1 MTVAPAPFRDLTRLL
16 SPRSIAV
23 VGASD
28 RAGNLGGDTVQRL
41 RKFGFPGPVWPVNP
55 NAQTV
60 GGLPCFA
67 RVEDL
72 PAAPDLAIFALP
84 AAALL
89 ESIAA
94 FAARGTRAGVA
105 YAGGFAE
112 AGGEGVELQRRLQAL
127 CRDNEFMLCG
137 PNCVGLMNMG
147 VPVTSTFSTVLYELD
162 SLKPGGISFLSQSG
176 GLATTA
182 MSIAHRA
189 GFGFRHLISGGNE
202 AVVTFSDYLHALAL
216 DEGTRVIAGYLEGV
230 SDPPRL
236 LKALEEARRRDKP
249 VVLVKSGSTGASA
262 RAAMAHTG
270 SLVGEDRVV
279 DAVLQEMGVVRAAS
293 VEEMVDV
300 ALMLASLGPAQRPR
314 GTNVGIVTFG
324 GGNGVLAADQAAS
337 AGLTVPALKPDTI
350 ASLKRHLVSVA
361 TASNPMDLTPSTAFR
376 PEALAELP
384 KALDVLAADPD
395 LDSLLFIVSGLAAKA
410 KEITQLIVQLWRR
423 SPKPVC
429 VSWPSPPIGAMAAL
443 AEAGIPAFEEPARGL
458 VALGR
463 IVRRGEALR
472 RPARELGASRRDV
485 DWARLVPAAGAGTV
499 VCEDRCHEIL
509 RAAGLAA
516 AEGALARDAV
526 AAVRIAG
533 EIGYPVVLK
542 GISPKVTHRAA
553 AGLLAAD
560 LRNGAELEAAFARLS
575 ARAREIGVGLDGLL
589 VQRMRKGGFEL
600 LVAAS
605 VDPLYG
611 PMVSVGAGG
620 GLTELVDDVV
630 IARAPV
636 GAAHASDMIDRLRS
650 RRHAKD
656 PDGPLPTAPAAEFVA
671 AFSALAVTAPWK
683 RFVFEVNP
691 IKWTRDGAVAVDGLL
706 IVDEA

>member
-1 MTVAPAPFRDLTRLL
+1 MNDDIAPFRDLTRLL

-28 RAGNLGGDTVQRL
+28 RVGNLGGDTVQRL

-55 NAQTV
+55 NATTV
-60 GGLPCFA
+60 ADLACFA

-72 PAAPDLAIFALP
+72 PQAPDLAIFALP
-84 AAALL
+84 ANALL

-112 AGGEGVELQRRLQAL
+112 AGGEGIALQRRLQEL
-127 CRDNEFMLCG
+127 CRANDFMLCG

-162 SLKPGGISFLSQSG
+162 SLRAGAISFLSQSG

-216 DEGTRVIAGYLEGV
+216 DQGTQVIAGYLEGV

-279 DAVLQEMGVVRAAS
+279 DAILQEMGVIRTAS

-300 ALMLASLGPAQRPR
+300 AMMLASLPPGRRPR
-314 GTNVGIVTFG
+314 GANVGIVTFG

-337 AGLTVPALKPDTI
+337 AGLTVPTLRPDCIAKLK
-350 ASLKRHLVSVA
+350 AHLVSVA

-384 KALDVLAADPD
+384 KALDALAADAD

-410 KEITQLIVQLWRR
+410 KDITQLIVDLWRR

-429 VSWPSPPIGAMAAL
+429 VSWPSPPIGVMAAL
-443 AEAGIPAFEEPARGL
+443 ADAGIPAFEEPARGL
-458 VALGR
+458 MALGR
-463 IVRRGEALR
+463 IVRRGQALH
-472 RPARELGASRRDV
+472 RPPRDAGV
-485 DWARLVPAAGAGTV
+485 APHAFDWTRFVPQAGKGTV
-499 VCEDRCHEIL
+499 ICEDRCHEIL
-509 RAAGLAA
+509 RAAGLGA
-516 AEGALARDAV
+516 AEGALARTAV
-526 AAVRIAG
+526 EAARIAK
-533 EIGYPVVLK
+533 EIGLPVVLK
-542 GISPKVTHRAA
+542 GISPAVTHRAA
-553 AGLLAAD
+553 VGLLAVD
-560 LRNGAELEAAFARLS
+560 LRDAASVEVAFDTLS
-575 ARAREIGVGLDGLL
+575 ARARKISVVLDGLL

-600 LVAAS
+600 LVSAFR
-605 VDPLYG
+605 DPLYG
-611 PMVSVGAGG
+611 AMISVGAGG
-620 GLTELVDDVV
+620 GLTELIDDVV

-636 GAAHASDMIDRLRS
+636 GPQFAADMIERLRS

-656 PDGPLPTAPAAEFVA
+656 EDGALPTQAAAQFVSS
-671 AFSALAVTAPWK
+671 FSALAASAPWK

-691 IKWTRDGAVAVDGLL
+691 IKWTRDAAVAVDGLL
-706 IVDEA
+706 IVEES